1 MGMPPATP
9 RELSRGGSIVK
20 VVKEECQLLHSV
32 KQENVDDP
40 LNGSSSPSD
49 LDAKNDDASFV
60 KEEEEH
66 LCEAKRLASNPM
78 ARFEKFNELLTQAQ
92 LYVEFLL
99 EKVLE
104 ESSNYSPGYDAT
116 LTEEEILEK
125 DQAKPVPLVTGAKL
139 MPYQIEGVKWLILH
153 WHNGLNGIL
162 ADEMRLGK
170 TIQSIAFLAHLK
182 GNGLHGP
189 YMIIASAATL
199 TNWVDE
205 ISRLAPSLTCLIYY
219 GDKVA
224 REEIMTKFMAK
235 TIGSDFPII
244 VTSYEMAIADAKLL
258 AHYKWKYVVFDEDHQ
273 FKNLESELLLELR
286 QLPMDNSLLLTR
298 TPFQNNLAELC
309 SLLNFV
315 LPAIFSSHQELQSCL
330 NSYVLAGLLITYII
344 HIFSS
349 YLHAKCVDC
358 WEIEKAVENPPPRM
372 KGATCSNTKAV
383 KNKDAV
389 NLSKDH
395 AMGDGARCGG
405 QNSQEAAAE
414 VAYENGGE
422 GSPIVPSTQLGP
434 EGNHMAKRPRT
445 DDAVLSMLG
454 QIKSTFQASFKPA
467 EPVQVPKVTSP
478 REILEALKQI
488 PDLTHADFLMAYS
501 SLIRDDRQ
509 FESLMVLPVSIRK
522 DWLLMETGKK

>member
-315 LPAIFSSHQELQSCL
+315 LPAIFSSHQELQSWVDL
-330 NSYVLAGLLITYII
+330 TGKRGEEQQEETII
-344 HIFSS
+344 NRTALVVSK
-349 YLHAKCVDC
+349 LHAILDPFLSRFK
-358 WEIEKAVENPPPRM
+358 KAYLS
-372 KGATCSNTKAV
+372 ATCSNTKAV